1 MIDAFRYMQQAK
13 HIGKIAI
20 AHHHQ
25 NTPTPS
31 IRSDATYLITGGL
44 GDLGLLVAKFLADK
58 GAKHLVLVGRKAPT
72 TAVIEQLK
80 AQFADINLK
89 DSPIWG

>member
-1 MIDAFRYMQQAK
+1 MAGYLSNQTVK
-13 HIGKIAI
+13 NAI
-20 AHHHQ
+20 AHHHK

-44 GDLGLLVAKFLADK
+44 GNLGLLVAKFLADK
-58 GAKHLVLVGRKAPT
+58 GAKHLVLVGRKAPKIE
-72 TAVIEQLK
+72 VIEQLK

-89 DSPIWG
+89 DLPI